1 MARWSFMLIAVIA
14 VASYFD
20 EPVVGQFQLTKIT
33 ASKLPPNNVQAATT
47 SADQDTAGL
56 TSKPTP
62 TPSPAGLETV
72 KEYLL
77 TSAANDF
84 QEHQP
89 PFPAKFRQ
97 VRIGHLGDATKS
109 GSYRLCGEFLPA
121 DGGSN
126 AKWPPF
132 ATIKTSGYEQY
143 LGTTNYCT
151 DKKITWD
158 TKGDLA
164 SELKNKLDSLKK
176 DK

>member
-1 MARWSFMLIAVIA
+1 MARWSFILIAAIAAASSFTEAA
-14 VASYFD
+14 VAMFQSPKATVSQIRK
-20 EPVVGQFQLTKIT
+20 ENPPASTGQETV
-33 ASKLPPNNVQAATT
+33 SR
-47 SADQDTAGL
+47 
-56 TSKPTP
+56 TP
-62 TPSPAGLETV
+62 TPSPAGFETV

-89 PFPAKFRQ
+89 PFPAKFRK
-97 VRIGHLGDATKS
+97 VRIGHLGDTTKS
-109 GSYRLCGEFLPA
+109 GSYRMCGEFLPA
-121 DGGSN
+121 DGGDK
-126 AKWPPF
+126 AKWSPF
-132 ATIKTSGYEQY
+132 ATVKTSGYEQY
-143 LGTTNYCT
+143 LGPTNYCT